1 MNESSKEES
10 PTSASAASAGAT
22 WDILGFGAVAVD
34 DLVYLDAFPQPDSK
48 VRVRARERHGGGLCA
63 TALVAAARLGARCA
77 YSGVLGIDELSRFS
91 LDELRREGI
100 DVSQV
105 LEDSQARPAHSTI
118 LVEAE
123 RGTRTIL
130 SFNQNVTPYPPERIT
145 PQVLVGARVVFLD
158 HTTAHSGS
166 AIISAARQAKIPTVA
181 DIERM
186 APGVETWIGRVDHL
200 IIGQKMALELT
211 GHANAAKAARQLR
224 NGRAMA
230 IVTRGERGSVACGR
244 ETEGQ
249 VLEVAAFEVEAVDTT
264 GCGDV
269 FHGAYAAE
277 LAHGSDVETRL
288 QIASAVAAMKARHR
302 GGRGG
307 LPNREAALKI
317 VLGE

>member
-1 MNESSKEES
+1 MNESSK
-10 PTSASAASAGAT
+10 GKNAT

-63 TALVAAARLGARCA
+63 TALVAASRLGARCA
-77 YSGVLGIDELSRFS
+77 YVGVLGIDELSRFS
-91 LDELRREGI
+91 LGELRHEGV

-105 LEDSQARPAHSTI
+105 LEQPDARPHHSTI
-118 LVEAE
+118 LVESQHQ
-123 RGTRTIL
+123 TRTVL
-130 SFNQNVTPYPPERIT
+130 SYGARVTPFPPERIT
-145 PQVLVGARVVFLD
+145 PQVLAGARVVFLD
-158 HTTAHSGS
+158 HTTGASGS
-166 AIISAARQAKIPTVA
+166 AITLAARQAGISTVA

-186 APGVETWIGRVDHL
+186 APWVENWIGRVDHL

-211 GHANAAKAARQLR
+211 GQASALKAARQL
-224 NGRAMA
+224 GSERAMA
-230 IVTRGERGSVACGR
+230 VVTRGERGSVACGR
-244 ETEGQ
+244 ETRLQ
-249 VLEVAAFEVEAVDTT
+249 VLEVPAFEVEAVDTT

-277 LAHGSDVETRL
+277 LARGSHVQTRL
-288 QIASAVAAMKARHR
+288 QIASAVAAIKARHR

-307 LPNREAALKI
+307 LPNREAALRL